1 MVQYGYERG
10 DKVATYQQQKDLR
23 KRARSKKLN
32 LAINAYVELLFL
44 SIPLL
49 QLLKWLGSLTLRLVH

>member
-1 MVQYGYERG
+1 MP
-10 DKVATYQQQKDLR
+10 TYQQQKDLR